1 VVDSR
6 LIRLFAFLLT
16 VLQTGCGPT
25 LYTFNVLSAS
35 SVVHEAEQSGAAERA
50 PYEYWLAHEYLEK
63 AAEEANE
70 GHYLDA
76 TRFAERA
83 RDHAD
88 RARRATSGQGVE
100 PAAGAQR

>member
-1 VVDSR
+1 MVDSR
-6 LIRLFAFLLT
+6 LIRLFAFLLA
-16 VLQTGCGPT
+16 VLHSGCGPT

-70 GHYLDA
+70 GHYFDA

-83 RDHAD
+83 REHAD
-88 RARRATSGQGVE
+88 LARRSMSVQGSD
-100 PAAGAQR
+100 PAAGAPR